1 MNIFLRNLQLSPH
14 HRGQLDHTGS
24 NPSHDLTMDGN
35 PSLSP
40 DGGIACRFSVHTSL
54 EGRREDLPFTAPPGP
69 APPGFPAPPQLPP
82 LRPPPP
88 PPPVRP
94 PPPPPPPPPIS
105 EHVVHES
112 GGLRNMLQSVFV
124 DVNML
129 PPEPPQISGERRR
142 QQQMRLFKEWLES
155 VRRLQTGF
163 TQAQLASAWK
173 MSVSKFRRECKKVDV
188 HGCFKKEIDLEV
200 QKQAQAGRDALRT
213 RIKRLEQEI
222 FGDQL
227 YADSREI
234 GLAGDKCD
242 TDIFILSSI
251 SKVVIVKDKKL
262 TGSSESSADRVKEM
276 VEVRL
281 SNTI

>member
-1 MNIFLRNLQLSPH
+1 
-14 HRGQLDHTGS
+14 
-24 NPSHDLTMDGN
+24 
-35 PSLSP
+35 
-40 DGGIACRFSVHTSL
+40 
-54 EGRREDLPFTAPPGP
+54 
-69 APPGFPAPPQLPP
+69 
-82 LRPPPP
+82 
-88 PPPVRP
+88 
-94 PPPPPPPPPIS
+94 
-105 EHVVHES
+105 
-112 GGLRNMLQSVFV
+112 
-124 DVNML
+124 ML

-251 SKVVIVKDKKL
+251 SKVVIVKGKKL
-262 TGSSESSADRVKEM
+262 TGSSESSAERVKEM

-281 SNTI
+281 SMTI

>member
-1 MNIFLRNLQLSPH
+1 
-14 HRGQLDHTGS
+14 
-24 NPSHDLTMDGN
+24 
-35 PSLSP
+35 
-40 DGGIACRFSVHTSL
+40 
-54 EGRREDLPFTAPPGP
+54 
-69 APPGFPAPPQLPP
+69 
-82 LRPPPP
+82 
-88 PPPVRP
+88 
-94 PPPPPPPPPIS
+94 
-105 EHVVHES
+105 
-112 GGLRNMLQSVFV
+112 
-124 DVNML
+124 
-129 PPEPPQISGERRR
+129 
-142 QQQMRLFKEWLES
+142 
-155 VRRLQTGF
+155 
-163 TQAQLASAWK
+163 
-173 MSVSKFRRECKKVDV
+173 VSKFRRECKKVDV

-251 SKVVIVKDKKL
+251 SKVVIVKGKKL